1 MGLSVRHPSAKQPKI
16 GVMKKL
22 ILLMLTV
29 PSFFMFG
36 KTKTYA
42 QQNSSNAA
50 TGYYQYDTT
59 RQLVRLVKNAAAHL
73 LARGEAAF
81 KDFRTEGSEWRR
93 GESYVFVLDTRGNM
107 LVHPDRALEGNNT
120 LDLKDING
128 KPIIRGLLAVT
139 YNHGHEHAGWY
150 HYQWPV
156 PGSPLPRWKSTYAMR
171 ISTGSGKEYIVA
183 SGVYNDRMEREF
195 VVDAVND
202 AVAHIEKKGKDAFAL
217 FHDPAGP
224 YMMKDAYIFVTDSN
238 GVELVNPAFP
248 NLEGRNLLDLKDTEG
263 KYLVREM
270 LAKLKSSGSGWVN
283 YLWPKPGES
292 ISTEKATYVSKAK
305 MGNQWVLVGCGVYLT
320 DAPKATKAKP
330 PMSAAELLTLVRDA
344 AKLLEQQGEKA
355 LPAFREKGSRWFH
368 DDTYFFLWTLDGTR
382 IFHAADPAG
391 EGMDVSRLKDVQG
404 RPIGQMCIETGAT
417 PGGEGWIHYLY
428 PEPGNIFPVW
438 KSTYIKRI
446 TFPSGE
452 QYLLGCGIYNMQMNR
467 TFIEEL
473 VNRAANLVASQGAGA
488 FNQLRSKTGPFVFMN
503 VYVFVQDT
511 KGTELVNAAQ
521 PSLEGQNLLNLRDLK
536 GKLVVK
542 EQRDAVLKKGSTWLS
557 FYWYRPGD
565 NTPALKH
572 TYVRK
577 VPYKGTTYIVG
588 AGFYAAER

>member
-1 MGLSVRHPSAKQPKI
+1 MSVFSLFTIAKAQSGIEKNAS
-16 GVMKKL
+16 
-22 ILLMLTV
+22 LLTN
-29 PSFFMFG
+29 
-36 KTKTYA
+36 
-42 QQNSSNAA
+42 Q
-50 TGYYQYDTT
+50 YYQYDTT
-59 RQLVRLVKNAAAHL
+59 RQLVSLVKNAAAHL
-73 LARGEAAF
+73 LARGEAAL
-81 KDFRTEGSEWRR
+81 KDFRTEGSVWRK
-93 GESYVFVLDTRGNM
+93 GESYVFVLDPKGNM

-139 YNHGHEHAGWY
+139 YNHQHEHAGWY

-156 PGSPLPRWKSTYAMR
+156 PGSPIPRWKSTYAMR
-171 ISTGSGKEYIVA
+171 ISTSSGKEYIVA
-183 SGVYNDRMEREF
+183 SGMYNDRMEREF
-195 VVDAVND
+195 VVDAVKD
-202 AVAHIEKKGKDAFAL
+202 AVANVEKRGKDAFAL
-217 FHDPAGP
+217 FRDPAGP
-224 YMMKDAYIFVTDSN
+224 FMIKDTYIFITDTN

-263 KYLVREM
+263 KFLVREM
-270 LAKLKSSGSGWVN
+270 LAKLKSDGSGWVN
-283 YLWPKPGES
+283 YMWPKPGES

-305 MGNQWVLVGCGVYLT
+305 LGNQWVLVGCGVYLA
-320 DAPKATKAKP
+320 DAPRATSSKP
-330 PMSAAELLTLVRDA
+330 KMSATELLTLVRDA

-382 IFHAADPAG
+382 IFHAANPAG

-428 PEPGNIFPVW
+428 PEPGDIFPTW

-452 QYLLGCGIYNMQMNR
+452 QYLLGCGIYNMQMDR

-488 FNQLRSKTGPFVFMN
+488 FTQLRSKTGPFVFMN

-521 PSLEGQNLLNLRDLK
+521 PSLEGQNLLNMRDLK
-536 GKLVVK
+536 GKPVIK

-572 TYVRK
+572 TYARK
-577 VPYKGTTYIVG
+577 VQYRGTSFIVG
-588 AGFYAAER
+588 SGFYAAAVPAK